1 MTSISA
7 LQPTERLRVYDLVR
21 EAGIDVSDWSNY
33 SLPDS
38 PEKNP
43 KYCYEWSFVGSDRV
57 VVCVWHG
64 EMQQD
69 ADGIFQELN
78 YLEIPAH
85 RDLSAVQK
93 RRRWSMN
100 SAFRTAHLRN
110 LLLRVIIVD
119 GPVDDKGDR
128 SVERRSLD
136 PAPWH
141 IAAYDEDSGQC
152 RLQRGGRPGV
162 SQTAPVDDTFNDLVG
177 LDLSLLGRDEAE
189 RILKTV
195 SGVKRDPA
203 VRRAVIKRCNGTCE
217 RPGCGEK
224 RDYPGFLDVHHI
236 LGAETSDRPW
246 TCVALCPNC
255 HREAHAAPDRD
266 VINLRLL
273 EFARQFSPK
282 TL

>member
-1 MTSISA
+1 M
-7 LQPTERLRVYDLVR
+7 
-21 EAGIDVSDWSNY
+21 SDWSNY
-33 SLPDS
+33 RLPNS
-38 PEKNP
+38 PETNP
-43 KYCYEWSFVGSDRV
+43 KYCYEWSFIGSEHV
-57 VVCVWHG
+57 VVCVWFG

-78 YLEIPAH
+78 YLEIPAN
-85 RDLSAVQK
+85 RNLSAVQK
-93 RRRWSMN
+93 KRRWSMN
-100 SAFRTAHLRN
+100 RAFRTAHLKN
-110 LLLRVIIVD
+110 LPLRVIIVD

-136 PAPWH
+136 DEPWH
-141 IAAYDEDSGQC
+141 VARYDDNSGLC
-152 RLQRGGRPGV
+152 RLQRGGRTDA
-162 SQTAPVDDTFNDLVG
+162 STATRDDDTFNDLVG
-177 LDLSLLGRDEAE
+177 LDLNLLGRDEAE

-203 VRRAVIKRCNGTCE
+203 VRRAVIKRCNRTCE
-217 RPGCGEK
+217 RPGCGAH
-224 RDYPGFLDVHHI
+224 RDYGGFLDVHHI

-266 VINLRLL
+266 TINLRLL
-273 EFARQFSPK
+273 EFARKFSPM